1 MSAQYNMDKDN
12 NPDISNASPTVS
24 DMRDSG
30 NSAEKISQL
39 SHAVK
44 HSIRRYLYELD
55 GAKPNNMYD
64 LVLQQI
70 EQPLFE
76 AILEHTKGNQS
87 RAAEMLGLNRGTLRK
102 KLRSYN
108 LHK

>member
-1 MSAQYNMDKDN
+1 MSVQDLQDINDN
-12 NPDISNASPTVS
+12 INDNHDHVTQ
-24 DMRDSG
+24 
-30 NSAEKISQL
+30 EISQL

-55 GAKPNNMYD
+55 GTHPNNMYD
-64 LVLQQI
+64 LVLRQI

-87 RAAEMLGLNRGTLRK
+87 RAADLLGLNRGTLRK

>member
-1 MSAQYNMDKDN
+1 MNSMSEQDFQQATPSIDQTSENQ
-12 NPDISNASPTVS
+12 PQ
-24 DMRDSG
+24 
-30 NSAEKISQL
+30 EISQL

-44 HSIRRYLYELD
+44 HSIRRYLFELE
-55 GAKPNNMYD
+55 GTQPNNMYE
-64 LVLQQI
+64 LVLKQI

>member
-1 MSAQYNMDKDN
+1 MSEQDFQQAAPSIDQTSENQ
-12 NPDISNASPTVS
+12 PQ
-24 DMRDSG
+24 
-30 NSAEKISQL
+30 EISQL

-44 HSIRRYLYELD
+44 HSIRRYLFELE
-55 GAKPNNMYD
+55 GTQPNNMYE
-64 LVLQQI
+64 LVLKQI

>member
-1 MSAQYNMDKDN
+1 MSVHDSLSDASNIENGAVNN
-12 NPDISNASPTVS
+12 NPHT
-24 DMRDSG
+24 
-30 NSAEKISQL
+30 EEISQL

-55 GAKPNNMYD
+55 GTQPSNMYD
-64 LVLQQI
+64 LVLRQI

>member
-1 MSAQYNMDKDN
+1 MSSMSDQNFQPATSDAEQ
-12 NPDISNASPTVS
+12 PDENKQQ
-24 DMRDSG
+24 
-30 NSAEKISQL
+30 EISQL

-44 HSIRRYLYELD
+44 HSIRRYLFELE
-55 GAKPNNMYD
+55 GTQPNNMYE
-64 LVLQQI
+64 LVLRQI

-87 RAAEMLGLNRGTLRK
+87 RAAELLGLNRGTLRK

>member
-1 MSAQYNMDKDN
+1 MSNQDFQQTTMDTN
-12 NPDISNASPTVS
+12 QS
-24 DMRDSG
+24 DESQPQ
-30 NSAEKISQL
+30 EISQL

-44 HSIRRYLYELD
+44 HSIRRYLFELD
-55 GAKPNNMYD
+55 GTHPNNMYD
-64 LVLQQI
+64 LVLRQV

-87 RAAEMLGLNRGTLRK
+87 RAAELLGLNRGTLRK

>member
-1 MSAQYNMDKDN
+1 MNSHESQDMDPDVTDN
-12 NPDISNASPTVS
+12 TT
-24 DMRDSG
+24 G
-30 NSAEKISQL
+30 NNKEEISQL

-55 GAKPNNMYD
+55 GTQPDNMYD
-64 LVLQQI
+64 LVLRQI

-87 RAAEMLGLNRGTLRK
+87 RASELLGLNRGTLRK
-102 KLRSYN
+102 KLRNYN

>member
-1 MSAQYNMDKDN
+1 MNSMSEQDFQQAAPSIDQTSENQ
-12 NPDISNASPTVS
+12 PQ
-24 DMRDSG
+24 
-30 NSAEKISQL
+30 EISQL

-44 HSIRRYLYELD
+44 HSIRRYLFELE
-55 GAKPNNMYD
+55 GTQPNNMYE
-64 LVLQQI
+64 LVLKQI

>member
-1 MSAQYNMDKDN
+1 MSDTEFQTSQQSDSE
-12 NPDISNASPTVS
+12 NPPQ
-24 DMRDSG
+24 
-30 NSAEKISQL
+30 EISQL

-44 HSIRRYLYELD
+44 HSIRRYLFELE
-55 GAKPNNMYD
+55 GMQPSNMYD
-64 LVLQQI
+64 LVLKQI

-87 RAAEMLGLNRGTLRK
+87 KAAEMLGLNRGTLRK
-102 KLRSYN
+102 KLRAYN

>member
-1 MSAQYNMDKDN
+1 MNSMNDQDFQA
-12 NPDISNASPTVS
+12 
-24 DMRDSG
+24 R
-30 NSAEKISQL
+30 SAEINQASDNQTQEISQL

-44 HSIRRYLYELD
+44 HSIRRYLFELEGTQPSD
-55 GAKPNNMYD
+55 MYD
-64 LVLQQI
+64 LVLRQI

>member
-1 MSAQYNMDKDN
+1 MSVQDFQNSSADN
-12 NPDISNASPTVS
+12 IV
-24 DMRDSG
+24 DSSE
-30 NSAEKISQL
+30 NTDQEISQL

-55 GAKPNNMYD
+55 GTQPNNMYN
-64 LVLQQI
+64 LVLKQI

>member
-1 MSAQYNMDKDN
+1 MNDQDFQQAA
-12 NPDISNASPTVS
+12 SNTNQNDESQPQ
-24 DMRDSG
+24 
-30 NSAEKISQL
+30 EISQL
-39 SHAVK
+39 SNAVK
-44 HSIRRYLYELD
+44 HSIRRYLFELE
-55 GAKPNNMYD
+55 GTQPNNMYD
-64 LVLQQI
+64 LVLRQI

>member
-1 MSAQYNMDKDN
+1 MSEQIFKE
-12 NPDISNASPTVS
+12 ISPVS
-24 DMRDSG
+24 DEQR
-30 NSAEKISQL
+30 NAEEISQL
-39 SHAVK
+39 SQAVK

-55 GAKPNNMYD
+55 GTQPNNMYE
-64 LVLQQI
+64 LVLRQI

-87 RAAEMLGLNRGTLRK
+87 RAAELLGLNRGTLRK

>member
-1 MSAQYNMDKDN
+1 MSIQDFQNTRTN
-12 NPDISNASPTVS
+12 DI
-24 DMRDSG
+24 DD
-30 NSAEKISQL
+30 SAENNNQEISQL

-55 GAKPNNMYD
+55 GTQPNNMYN
-64 LVLQQI
+64 LVLKQI

-87 RAAEMLGLNRGTLRK
+87 RAAELLGLNRGTLRK

>member
-1 MSAQYNMDKDN
+1 MSVQDFQNSNVDDIDN
-12 NPDISNASPTVS
+12 TS
-24 DMRDSG
+24 D
-30 NSAEKISQL
+30 NTTQEISQL

-55 GAKPNNMYD
+55 GTQPSDMYN
-64 LVLQQI
+64 LVLRQI

-87 RAAEMLGLNRGTLRK
+87 RAAELLGLNRGTLRK

>member
-1 MSAQYNMDKDN
+1 MNSMNDQDYQA
-12 NPDISNASPTVS
+12 T
-24 DMRDSG
+24 
-30 NSAEKISQL
+30 SAEINQTGDNQTQEISQL

-44 HSIRRYLYELD
+44 HSIRRYLFELEGTQPSD
-55 GAKPNNMYD
+55 MYN
-64 LVLQQI
+64 LVLRQI

>member
-1 MSAQYNMDKDN
+1 MSEN
-12 NPDISNASPTVS
+12 NKNT
-24 DMRDSG
+24 G
-30 NSAEKISQL
+30 EISQL

-55 GAKPNNMYD
+55 GAQPSNMYD
-64 LVLQQI
+64 LVLKQI

-76 AILEHTKGNQS
+76 AILEHTRGNQS
-87 RAAEMLGLNRGTLRK
+87 RAAELLGLNRGTLRK

>member
-1 MSAQYNMDKDN
+1 MNDQDFTNMT
-12 NPDISNASPTVS
+12 SNDDSTS
-24 DMRDSG
+24 D
-30 NSAEKISQL
+30 APVQEISQL

-44 HSIRRYLYELD
+44 HSIRRFLYELD
-55 GAKPNNMYD
+55 GAHPNNMYD
-64 LVLQQI
+64 LVLKQI

-87 RAAEMLGLNRGTLRK
+87 RAADLLGLNRGTLRK

>member
-1 MSAQYNMDKDN
+1 MNEENFQN
-12 NPDISNASPTVS
+12 ITSNDENTPEAPTQ
-24 DMRDSG
+24 
-30 NSAEKISQL
+30 EISQL

-44 HSIRRYLYELD
+44 HSIRRFLYELD
-55 GAKPNNMYD
+55 GAHPNNMYD
-64 LVLQQI
+64 LVLKQI

-87 RAAEMLGLNRGTLRK
+87 RAADLLGLNRGTLRK

>member
-1 MSAQYNMDKDN
+1 MSSMSNQDFQ
-12 NPDISNASPTVS
+12 PDTDQPGENQPQ
-24 DMRDSG
+24 
-30 NSAEKISQL
+30 EISQL

-44 HSIRRYLYELD
+44 HSIRRYLFELE
-55 GAKPNNMYD
+55 GTQPNNMYE
-64 LVLQQI
+64 LVLKQI

-87 RAAEMLGLNRGTLRK
+87 RAAELLGLNRGTLRK

>member
-1 MSAQYNMDKDN
+1 MKLEEFEEITPEKND
-12 NPDISNASPTVS
+12 
-24 DMRDSG
+24 
-30 NSAEKISQL
+30 AEEISQL

-55 GAKPNNMYD
+55 GTQPDDLYN
-64 LVLQQI
+64 LVLKQI
-70 EQPLFE
+70 ELPLFE

-87 RAAEMLGLNRGTLRK
+87 RAAELLGLNRGTLRK
-102 KLRSYN
+102 KLRNYN

>member
-1 MSAQYNMDKDN
+1 MSVQDFQ
-12 NPDISNASPTVS
+12 NPVS
-24 DMRDSG
+24 Q
-30 NSAEKISQL
+30 NPANQECTPQPAEEISQL

-55 GAKPNNMYD
+55 GAHPNNMYE
-64 LVLQQI
+64 LVLKQI

-87 RAAEMLGLNRGTLRK
+87 RAAELLGLNRGTLRK

>member
-1 MSAQYNMDKDN
+1 MSSMSDQNFQQATADTNQPGE
-12 NPDISNASPTVS
+12 NPSQ
-24 DMRDSG
+24 
-30 NSAEKISQL
+30 EISQL

-44 HSIRRYLYELD
+44 HSIRRYLFELE
-55 GAKPNNMYD
+55 GTQPNNMYE
-64 LVLQQI
+64 LVLKQI

-87 RAAEMLGLNRGTLRK
+87 RAAELLGLNRGTLRK

>member
-1 MSAQYNMDKDN
+1 MSSMSDQNFQPATSDTEQ
-12 NPDISNASPTVS
+12 PDENQQQ
-24 DMRDSG
+24 
-30 NSAEKISQL
+30 EISQL

-44 HSIRRYLYELD
+44 HSIRRYLFELE
-55 GAKPNNMYD
+55 GTQPNNMYE
-64 LVLQQI
+64 LVLRQI

-87 RAAEMLGLNRGTLRK
+87 RAAELLGLNRGTLRK

>member
-1 MSAQYNMDKDN
+1 MNVQESDQ
-12 NPDISNASPTVS
+12 NPVNTNGSNTQTT
-24 DMRDSG
+24 
-30 NSAEKISQL
+30 EEISQL

-55 GAKPNNMYD
+55 GTQPNNMYE
-64 LVLQQI
+64 LVLKQI

-87 RAAEMLGLNRGTLRK
+87 RAAELLGLNRGTLRK

>member
-1 MSAQYNMDKDN
+1 MSEQDILNNGN
-12 NPDISNASPTVS
+12 NPVTINASATVS
-24 DMRDSG
+24 DTAD
-30 NSAEKISQL
+30 NTNTTEKISQL

>member
-1 MSAQYNMDKDN
+1 MSSMSEQDFQN
-12 NPDISNASPTVS
+12 NNQRASDTNTAHTP
-24 DMRDSG
+24 
-30 NSAEKISQL
+30 AEISQL

-55 GAKPNNMYD
+55 GTLPNDMYS
-64 LVLQQI
+64 LVLRQI
-70 EQPLFE
+70 ERPLFE

-102 KLRSYN
+102 KLRSYD

>member
-1 MSAQYNMDKDN
+1 MNQQNFQSST
-12 NPDISNASPTVS
+12 PDTNQPSENQPQ
-24 DMRDSG
+24 
-30 NSAEKISQL
+30 EISQL

-44 HSIRRYLYELD
+44 HSIRRYLFELE
-55 GAKPNNMYD
+55 GTQPNNMYD
-64 LVLQQI
+64 LVLRQV

>member
-1 MSAQYNMDKDN
+1 MREQDFQQTTTDTNQHDDAQ
-12 NPDISNASPTVS
+12 PQ
-24 DMRDSG
+24 
-30 NSAEKISQL
+30 EISQL

-44 HSIRRYLYELD
+44 HSIRRYLFELE
-55 GAKPNNMYD
+55 GTHPNNMYD
-64 LVLQQI
+64 LVLRQV

-87 RAAEMLGLNRGTLRK
+87 RAAEMLGLSRGTLRK

>member
-1 MSAQYNMDKDN
+1 MNTADFEETSSSETDTSTTQ
-12 NPDISNASPTVS
+12 
-24 DMRDSG
+24 
-30 NSAEKISQL
+30 EISQL

-44 HSIRRYLYELD
+44 HSIRRFLYELD
-55 GAKPNNMYD
+55 GASPNNMYE
-64 LVLQQI
+64 LVLKQI

-87 RAAEMLGLNRGTLRK
+87 RAADLLGLNRGTLRK

>member
-1 MSAQYNMDKDN
+1 MNEQNFLPTTPVTDQ
-12 NPDISNASPTVS
+12 PDAGQTDANQPQ
-24 DMRDSG
+24 
-30 NSAEKISQL
+30 EISQL

-44 HSIRRYLYELD
+44 HSIRRYLFELE
-55 GAKPNNMYD
+55 GTQPNNMYE
-64 LVLQQI
+64 LVLRQV